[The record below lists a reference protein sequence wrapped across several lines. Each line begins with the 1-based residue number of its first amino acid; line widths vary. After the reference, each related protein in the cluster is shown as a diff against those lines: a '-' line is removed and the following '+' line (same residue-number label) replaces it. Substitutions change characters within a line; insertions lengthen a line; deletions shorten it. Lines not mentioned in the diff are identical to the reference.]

1 MTIAMSGLN
10 YSQCFVYLDDLIVFG
25 KNIEDHNHN
34 LHNVFQRLRDSN
46 LKLNAK
52 KCEFLKTQMLYL
64 GFVVSDKGISPDP
77 AKVEVVKKFPKPTTV
92 NECKRFVAFAN
103 YYRRHIKNF
112 SQIASPL
119 NKLTRKGVQFQWNEK
134 EDKAFEALRQKL
146 IGSEVLEF
154 PEFSPSNIFEI
165 TTDASKYGL
174 GAVLHNGNG
183 KPVVAYASRMLNA
196 AEQNYS
202 TIAKELLGVVW
213 AVRHFR
219 PYLYGRRFKIFTD
232 HRPLVYLF
240 SMTDPSSRLTK
251 FRLALEDYSFDVFY
265 KKGSDN
271 AAADALSRISS
282 EELKQINLCMK
293 MNVWLQHEVKN
304 VKTNKKGK
312 I

>member
-52 KCEFLKTQMLYL
+52 KCESLKTQMLYL

-134 EDKAFEALRQKL
+134 EDKAFEALRQ
-146 IGSEVLEF
+146 IGSEVLEY

-165 TTDASKYGL
+165 GCKPMRLNMDSVPFYTT
-174 GAVLHNGNG
+174 VMVNQW
-183 KPVVAYASRMLNA
+183 RMQ
-196 AEQNYS
+196 AE
-202 TIAKELLGVVW
+202 
-213 AVRHFR
+213 
-219 PYLYGRRFKIFTD
+219 
-232 HRPLVYLF
+232 
-240 SMTDPSSRLTK
+240 
-251 FRLALEDYSFDVFY
+251 
-265 KKGSDN
+265 
-271 AAADALSRISS
+271 
-282 EELKQINLCMK
+282 C
-293 MNVWLQHEVKN
+293 
-304 VKTNKKGK
+304 
-312 I
+312 